1 LLELAAMT
9 ARRGALILAAGASKR
24 MGTPKAL
31 LPWGKTTLLDSAIST
46 ARRVPIEEIVV
57 VLGPSTQELQKNL
70 AVSVAFNPQPETGRS
85 ASIRLGSALLSE
97 DVSAILIQSV
107 DQPSS
112 KEIISALFEA
122 IFRGGMVAVPTY
134 EGRRGHPICLN
145 GRLLT
150 ELREVTEQDEGLRS
164 IVRRHRQEL
173 VEVPVGSESVVW
185 NLNDPAAYEAAR
197 TAAGQ

>member
-1 LLELAAMT
+1 MI

-31 LPWGKTTLLDSAIST
+31 LPWGETTLLDSAIST

-112 KEIISALFEA
+112 KEIITALFEA
-122 IFRGGMVAVPTY
+122 IFRGGTVAVPTY

-145 GRLLT
+145 GQLLT

-173 VEVPVGSESVVW
+173 VEVPVSSESVVW